1 MKIPNQYLL
10 IILIE
15 TLLFMLM
22 KLQMLLT
29 TIPSHPSLTK
39 PLSEQN
45 RDLLCSMKEDV
56 QDEPRHENEVRLS
69 IDRRTETVQSAW
81 PPPQKKQER
90 NIIIN
95 IFRYISYIILA
106 WPTLWAVLLLSVP
119 AKYHLITII
128 LSRDLFV
135 NMKQQKYSF
144 VILPE
149 SPLCTF

>member
-1 MKIPNQYLL
+1 MI
-10 IILIE
+10 
-15 TLLFMLM
+15 TV
-22 KLQMLLT
+22 
-29 TIPSHPSLTK
+29 PSHPSLTK

-106 WPTLWAVLLLSVP
+106 
-119 AKYHLITII
+119 
-128 LSRDLFV
+128 
-135 NMKQQKYSF
+135 
-144 VILPE
+144 
-149 SPLCTF
+149 